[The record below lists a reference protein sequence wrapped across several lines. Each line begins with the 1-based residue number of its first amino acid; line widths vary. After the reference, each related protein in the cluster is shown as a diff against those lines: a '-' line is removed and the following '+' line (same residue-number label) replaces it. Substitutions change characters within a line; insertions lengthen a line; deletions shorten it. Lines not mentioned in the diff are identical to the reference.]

1 MKEKDKKVTFK
12 HQFIFA
18 ICLACFGCIL
28 LAVSFVVPPLGVIE
42 ASVLAA
48 VGEIFTFSGSVLG
61 IDANYKLK
69 TLKYR
74 EKEE

>member
-1 MKEKDKKVTFK
+1 MKDKKVTFR

-28 LAVSFVVPPLGVIE
+28 LAVSFIVPPLGIIE

-48 VGEIFTFSGSVLG
+48 SGEIFTFSGSVLG

-69 TLKYR
+69 SLKYR
-74 EKEE
+74 EDEDKS

>member
-1 MKEKDKKVTFK
+1 MKDKKVTFR

-28 LAVSFVVPPLGVIE
+28 LAASFIVPPLGMIE

-48 VGEIFTFSGSVLG
+48 SGEIFTFSGSVLG

-69 TLKYR
+69 SLKYR
-74 EKEE
+74 EDEDKS